1 MSVAMG
7 RVLRLR
13 RRRRRK
19 NVTSRIALKGTAFR
33 VVHTQGVSDAAFAA
47 AFALILRLWSGTMA
61 SSEDTEITLGTGK
74 LLVLFFGLVAICA
87 LFFALGYSLGRKS
100 EPILA
105 AAPAVQAAPPSRTS
119 NSATPAASPMT
130 FYKNVE
136 QKDASAELTPA
147 TDTKTDAP
155 AAPTNA
161 AATQPATA
169 GSQAAAANSDA
180 PSTVLPTSAY
190 FVQVAAV
197 TKQEDADALVDALKK
212 KDYPAF
218 IAPQSKM
225 DSFFHVQVGPYSDV
239 KDAEAMRTRLVADG
253 YSPILK
259 K

>member
-1 MSVAMG
+1 
-7 RVLRLR
+7 
-13 RRRRRK
+13 
-19 NVTSRIALKGTAFR
+19 
-33 VVHTQGVSDAAFAA
+33 
-47 AFALILRLWSGTMA
+47 MA

-87 LFFALGYSLGRKS
+87 LFFAFGYSLGRKS

-105 AAPAVQAAPPSRTS
+105 ATSAAQ
-119 NSATPAASPMT
+119 PAASPAKTSSTTTPTPTMT

-136 QKDASAELTPA
+136 QKDANAELTPA

-155 AAPTNA
+155 AAPTDAA
-161 AATQPATA
+161 AATQPATSA
-169 GSQAAAANSDA
+169 SQTPGANSQG
-180 PSTVLPTSAY
+180 PSTILPTSAY

-218 IAPQSKM
+218 VAPQTKI
-225 DSFFHVQVGPYSDV
+225 DTFFHVQVGPYSDV
-239 KDAEAMRTRLVADG
+239 KDAEAMRTRLIADG
-253 YSPILK
+253 YSPIVK